1 MVTKNLYI
9 HTIGCQ
15 MNVYD
20 SERMEILLAPLNYR
34 PTAKIGSADL
44 IVVNTCAIREKAE
57 QKVFSF
63 VGRLAEMKK
72 RNPQL
77 IICVGGCVAQ
87 QLGEKIFK
95 RVPFVDVVFGTHAV
109 GRLPNLIGRIEQEG
123 TRLVDVGASD
133 NIELFDT
140 PPVFSDEGK
149 VSRFVTIMQG
159 CDNYCT
165 YCVVPSVRGR
175 ERSRHPDNIIAE
187 IQSLVRS
194 GVREITLLGQNVN
207 SYGRKEGLCTFAE
220 LLARINAIGGLA
232 RIRFTTSHPKD
243 LSGDLCRAFRDLSKL
258 CSHIH
263 LPVQS
268 GSNRVLKRMNRRCS
282 RERYL
287 DKIAELR
294 HYRPGIAVSSDFIVG
309 FPGERAEDF
318 EQTLDL
324 IRTVQYDSLFAFKYS
339 DRPGAPAA
347 RFEDKVPEKEKE
359 ARLKAVL
366 DLQKGITLEKH
377 RALVGSTQEVL
388 VEGLSKIMSPAGE
401 RSGDRKIGDLQWNGR
416 TPSNRIVNFEKGP
429 KFAQFDGD
437 LTGRLVRVHI
447 QAAYANSLR
456 GALEQ
461 IEPALFT
468 LKGDHSYA
476 A

>member
-1 MVTKNLYI
+1 MVVKNLYI

-20 SERMEILLAPLNYR
+20 SERIGILLAPLNYR
-34 PTAKIGSADL
+34 LTSKIDSADL
-44 IVVNTCAIREKAE
+44 IIVNTCAIREKAE

-63 VGRLAEMKK
+63 VGRLAGMKK
-72 RNPQL
+72 KNPKL
-77 IICVGGCVAQ
+77 IISVGGCVAQ

-95 RVPFVDVVFGTHAV
+95 RVPFIDVVFGTHAI
-109 GRLPNLIGRIEQEG
+109 GRLPGLIKQVEQE
-123 TRLVDVGASD
+123 RSRQVDVGGSD
-133 NIELFDT
+133 GIELFDA

-165 YCVVPSVRGR
+165 YCVVPYVRGR
-175 ERSRHPDNIIAE
+175 EESRHPDNIIDE
-187 IQSLVRS
+187 IQSLVNS
-194 GVREITLLGQNVN
+194 GVREVTLLGQNVN
-207 SYGRKEGLCTFAE
+207 SYGRKEGLCRFPE
-220 LLARINAIGGLA
+220 LLERVNAVDGLS

-243 LSGDLCRAFRDLSKL
+243 LSSDLCRAFRDLRKL
-258 CSHIH
+258 CGHIH

-268 GSNRVLKRMNRRCS
+268 GANHILKRMNRRYN
-282 RERYL
+282 RESYL

-294 HYRPGIAVSSDFIVG
+294 HYTPEIAISSDFIVG
-309 FPGERAEDF
+309 FPGESVEDF

-324 IRTVQYDSLFAFKYS
+324 IRTVQYDSIFAFKYS

-347 RFEDKVPEKEKE
+347 DFEDKVLEEVKDE
-359 ARLKAVL
+359 RLKAVL
-366 DLQKGITLEKH
+366 DLQNDITLQKH
-377 RALVGSTQEVL
+377 RSLVGSTQEVL
-388 VEGLSKIMSPAGE
+388 VEGLSKKMNPIGD
-401 RSGDRKIGDLQWNGR
+401 RSGDRKSADVQWNGR
-416 TPSNRIVNFEKGP
+416 TPSNRIVNFEKGS
-429 KFAQFDGD
+429 KVSQFDGD

-447 QAAYANSLR
+447 HAAYAHSLR
-456 GALEQ
+456 GTLEN
-461 IEPALFT
+461 IEPAPLN